1 MKVSILTQ
9 VYGQPKLLRKFT
21 DALRGWPA
29 DLASECEL
37 VVVDDCG
44 SPAVHP
50 LEVGGLLPMEVQLHR
65 HTTDIPWSQ
74 PCCRNLAAEHARGER
89 LIMVDPDMLIPPEK
103 ALGFMLAATTIH
115 PGQVTR
121 FCLEEVNH
129 PDPDKNGK
137 INVSSPN
144 AWILHRQDFLDVH
157 GYNECF
163 AGHKGWSDVEL
174 MHVLDSAYEV
184 RQDRKLTVDFYRRSK
199 DLPDACVTT
208 LDREVK
214 TNMRTHAAHREE
226 VRKKFK
232 GSWHKWVMARGP
244 TRRNLAS
251 VRLI

>member
-21 DALRGWPA
+21 DELRAWPEDMA
-29 DLASECEL
+29 AECEL

-44 SPAVHP
+44 TPPVEECELSY
-50 LEVGGLLPMEVQLHR
+50 LGPMKVQLLR
-65 HTTDIPWSQ
+65 HTKDIPWAQ
-74 PCCRNLAAEHARGER
+74 PACRNLAAKHARGER
-89 LIMVDPDMLIPPEK
+89 LIMVDPDMIISAKK
-103 ALGFMLAATTIH
+103 AVQFMLEATMLPRGH
-115 PGQVTR
+115 VTR
-121 FCLEEVNH
+121 FCLEEMNH
-129 PDPDKNGK
+129 PDKDKIGK
-137 INVSSPN
+137 INTSSPN
-144 AWILHRQDFLDVH
+144 AWILHKQDFLDVH
-157 GYNECF
+157 GYNEGF

-184 RQDRKLTVDFYRRSK
+184 RQDRNLTVDFYRRSG

-214 TNMRTHAAHREE
+214 TNMRTHARNREE
-226 VRKKFK
+226 VRKKFN
-232 GSWHKWVMARGP
+232 GSWHKWVMAKGP